1 MRYQIRPIRDPE
13 MTLLGPVIA
22 TAESRSEA
30 EAIASDES
38 TRQWGV
44 VIIDTLEQTI
54 DWGDRVTT
62 IQEWLEQ
69 DGDYDL

>member
-1 MRYQIRPIRDPE
+1 VRIMRYQIRPIRDPE

-30 EAIASDES
+30 EAIASSEA

-44 VIIDTLEQTI
+44 AIIDTVEQTI

-62 IQEWLEQ
+62 ACAAW
-69 DGDYDL
+69 